1 MGRIITIFT
10 DGGSRGNPGP
20 AASGVVIYAED
31 KTVLKQIG
39 VKLGITTNN
48 VAEYTAILEGL
59 LWVKANRASLGEIS
73 VINFFM
79 DSLLAR
85 QQLTGNFK
93 INKPH
98 LISIFRK
105 IQELE
110 RELGVEV
117 TYTHVPREQN
127 KEADAMVNR
136 ALDNLL

>member
-20 AASGVVIYAED
+20 AASGVVIYEED
-31 KTVLKQIG
+31 KTVLARIG
-39 VKLGITTNN
+39 VKLGVTTNN

-59 LWVKANRASLGEIS
+59 LWVKDHRESLGEIS
-73 VINFFM
+73 EINFFM

-110 RELGVEV
+110 RELEIKVS
-117 TYTHVPREQN
+117 YTHVPREQN

>member
-1 MGRIITIFT
+1 MGKIITIFT

-20 AASGVVIYAED
+20 SASGVVIYAED
-31 KTVLKQIG
+31 KTVLTRIG
-39 VKLGITTNN
+39 IKLGITTNN

-59 LWVKANRASLGEIS
+59 LWVKSNLEMLGEIS
-73 VINFFM
+73 EINFFM

-98 LISIFRK
+98 LISIFCK

-117 TYTHVPREQN
+117 SYTHIPREQN